1 MPGPSFVIRDATAA
15 DLRGIFAI
23 YNAEVLTGTATW
35 DLEPRT
41 EAEQLA
47 WLKEHAL
54 PYCAIV
60 AIEDA
65 TREVIGYGSLSRYKE
80 RPGYRFT
87 VEDTVYVRPDRQR
100 QGVGRALLAELV
112 RRGKAGGYHAM
123 LGRISGDNPAS
134 VGLHQALGFVEAGVE
149 REVGFKFDQW
159 LDVVTVELLL
169 DD

>member
-1 MPGPSFVIRDATAA
+1 MPVPSFVIRDVTEA
-15 DLRGIFAI
+15 DLPGVFAI

-47 WLKEHAL
+47 WLDEHSA

-60 AIEDA
+60 AVEGA
-65 TREVIGYGSLSRYKE
+65 GEVIGYGSLSRYRE

-100 QGVGRALLAELV
+100 QGVGRALLVELV

-134 VGLHQALGFVEAGVE
+134 VGLHQALGFTEAGVE
-149 REVGFKFDQW
+149 RAVGFKFDQW

-169 DD
+169 DG